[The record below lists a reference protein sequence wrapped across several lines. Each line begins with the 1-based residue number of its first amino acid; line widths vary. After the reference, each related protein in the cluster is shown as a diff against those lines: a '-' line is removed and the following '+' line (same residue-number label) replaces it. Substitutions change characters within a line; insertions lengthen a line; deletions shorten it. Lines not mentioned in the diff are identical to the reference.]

1 MTDLASKYNLNIS
14 TADQVGRYC
23 QIENIC
29 FIQLILAVLPLSAG
43 LILSLVIRK
52 LERKSWTSVSGGAS
66 TLISIVTALFG
77 LSALNT
83 NQASLFLVSR
93 IGNYDGYAY
102 SRGFFA
108 YCREFFQ

>member
-1 MTDLASKYNLNIS
+1 MTDLAAKYDLNIS
-14 TADQVGRYC
+14 TADQIGRYC
-23 QIENIC
+23 KIENIC

-43 LILSLVIRK
+43 LVLALVIRK

-93 IGNYDGYAY
+93 IGDYYGHAN
-102 SRGFFA
+102 GFWFIV
-108 YCREFFQ
+108 FQLL